1 MKYYFLIIIAIF
13 SLFVNAQS
21 KLDLAIK
28 NLEENYAQEKIYILF
43 NKEDYIAGENI
54 WFKAFVFD
62 GYKQSNISTNLF
74 VELYDKNKT
83 LLDKKLLPILKGQS
97 DGSFFLKENLQEDV
111 YYIRAY
117 TTYMTNFPEE
127 FQYIKPILIYNPTSK
142 LKL

>member
-62 GYKQSNISTNLF
+62 GYKQSNISTILF
-74 VELYDKNKT
+74 VE
-83 LLDKKLLPILKGQS
+83 I
-97 DGSFFLKENLQEDV
+97 
-111 YYIRAY
+111 
-117 TTYMTNFPEE
+117 
-127 FQYIKPILIYNPTSK
+127 
-142 LKL
+142 

>member
-74 VELYDKNKT
+74 VE
-83 LLDKKLLPILKGQS
+83 I
-97 DGSFFLKENLQEDV
+97 
-111 YYIRAY
+111 
-117 TTYMTNFPEE
+117 
-127 FQYIKPILIYNPTSK
+127 
-142 LKL
+142 